1 MAHQQA
7 YPVAGGGK
15 LRGNKVLS
23 DGPTTARRLLMAVAV
38 LFAVSLFGSPALAAS
53 GPFAGMAGQWAGG
66 GTVSLE
72 DGSVERIRCRATYDV
87 DGPRMGLR
95 LTCASDSYKFSF
107 LGNVAAHPGGVIT
120 GNWSESTHN
129 INGTLQ
135 GRGGNGVFRVLASGG
150 SGFNANISL
159 TTRGNHQSVVIQAA
173 SQFRGASIN
182 LSRR

>member
-7 YPVAGGGK
+7 YPVAGDGEP
-15 LRGNKVLS
+15 RGNKILEDAS
-23 DGPTTARRLLMAVAV
+23 TTARRLLMAVAV
-38 LFAVSLFGSPALAAS
+38 LFAVGLFGAPALASS
-53 GPFAGMAGQWAGG
+53 GPFAGMAGRWAGG
-66 GTVSLE
+66 GTVSLQ
-72 DGSVERIRCRATYDV
+72 DGSVERIRCRAAYDV

-107 LGNVAAHPGGVIT
+107 LGNVTAERGGVIT

-129 INGTLQ
+129 INGTLR
-135 GRGGNGVFRVLASGG
+135 GRGANGVFRVLASG

-159 TTRGNHQSVVIQAA
+159 TTRGNHQSVVIKAA

>member
-7 YPVAGGGK
+7 YPVAGDGK
-15 LRGNKVLS
+15 RRGSKLLDDRPV
-23 DGPTTARRLLMAVAV
+23 TARRLLVAVAV
-38 LFAVSLFGSPALAAS
+38 LFAVGLFGFPALAFS
-53 GPFAGMAGQWAGG
+53 GPFAAMAGRWAGS
-66 GTVSLE
+66 GTVSLQ

-107 LGNVAAHPGGVIT
+107 LGKVVAEGGGVVAGT
-120 GNWSESTHN
+120 WSESTHN
-129 INGTLQ
+129 INGTL
-135 GRGGNGVFRVLASGG
+135 RGHGGHGVFRVLASG

-159 TTRGNHQSVVIQAA
+159 ITRGNHQSVVIKAA

>member
-7 YPVAGGGK
+7 YPVAGDGK
-15 LRGNKVLS
+15 PRGNKVF
-23 DGPTTARRLLMAVAV
+23 DAAIAARRLLTAAAALFCVG
-38 LFAVSLFGSPALAAS
+38 LFAPPALAS
-53 GPFAGMAGQWAGG
+53 SPFAGMAGQWAGG
-66 GTVSLE
+66 GTVSLQ
-72 DGSVERIRCRATYDV
+72 DGSVERIRCRAAYDV

-107 LGNVAAHPGGVIT
+107 LGNVVARGDGEIA

-129 INGTLQ
+129 INGTLR
-135 GRGGNGVFRVLASGG
+135 GHGGNGSFQVLASG

-159 TTRGNHQSVVIQAA
+159 ITRGSHQSVVIRAH